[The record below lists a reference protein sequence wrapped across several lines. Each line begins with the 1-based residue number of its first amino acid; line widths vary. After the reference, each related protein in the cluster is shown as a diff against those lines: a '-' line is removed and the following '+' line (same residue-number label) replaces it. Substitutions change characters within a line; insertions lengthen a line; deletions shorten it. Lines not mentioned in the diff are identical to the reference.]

1 MKSIKILS
9 ILTLLF
15 GFSQCGSNTFVKNPT
30 FKVEKAFYNNWVGG
44 QPGVRGTKV
53 EMHLKDASEINFDA
67 LYFQGKVTK
76 VEVSMKDGFVQV
88 IGHFSTSKTQKR
100 DVILDLD
107 ATKELEN
114 KVPNLEKFPFEL
126 KENEAMLSYKRENK
140 TVYFKIENI
149 KKVRS
154 IPFPSMNKK

>member
-1 MKSIKILS
+1 MKIMKILCT
-9 ILTLLF
+9 LTLLL

-44 QPGVRGTKV
+44 QPGVSGTKV

-76 VEVSMKDGFVQV
+76 VEVSMKDGFTQV

-114 KVPNLEKFPFEL
+114 KVPSLEKFPFEL
-126 KENEAMLSYKRENK
+126 KENEAVLRFKKGVK
-140 TVYFKIENI
+140 TLYFKIENI
-149 KKVRS
+149 SKVQS
-154 IPFPSMNKK
+154 MLYPSVNKQ

>member
-1 MKSIKILS
+1 MKIIKILF

-15 GFSQCGSNTFVKNPT
+15 GFSQCGSNTFVKNPS
-30 FKVEKAFYNNWVGG
+30 FKVEKAFYNHWVGG

-88 IGHFSTSKTQKR
+88 IKT
-100 DVILDLD
+100 L
-107 ATKELEN
+107 
-114 KVPNLEKFPFEL
+114 
-126 KENEAMLSYKRENK
+126 
-140 TVYFKIENI
+140 YFKIENI
-149 KKVRS
+149 SKVALM
-154 IPFPSMNKK
+154 PFPSVNKR

>member
-1 MKSIKILS
+1 MKSIKILF

-15 GFSQCGSNTFVKNPT
+15 GFSQCGSNTFVKNPS
-30 FKVEKAFYNNWVGG
+30 FKVEKAFYNHWVGG

-114 KVPNLEKFPFEL
+114 KVPNLEKFPFEI
-126 KENEAMLSYKRENK
+126 KENEAVLRCKKGVK
-140 TVYFKIENI
+140 TLYFKIENI
-149 KKVRS
+149 SKVALM
-154 IPFPSMNKK
+154 PFPSVNKR